1 MLSVD
6 RMKIDL
12 KPCGVPDL
20 DLAAAAPRIPAA
32 TYESRCRTAYAKA
45 GCDWLVVYADREHL
59 ANVLFLTGFEPRF
72 EEAILVLGRDDRRV
86 LLAGNE
92 SADYAVGAGLPG
104 MEVALCQALSLMGQ
118 DRSGQPSLAGALG
131 DAGMARGD
139 TVGLV
144 GWKYMEAGEEPGYFV
159 PEVVVAAVARVIGG
173 REGLHDA
180 TAVLMHE
187 TDGLRAVVD
196 VDQIAVAEWAGARS
210 SAAVWRVLRGAQVGD
225 TEMAAAARMG
235 YAGEPLSCHV
245 MCTSARAPDPVI
257 GLASPTTRVLQHGDG
272 ITTAIGYWGG
282 LACRAGLMTEHDA
295 GFLDIATAYFK
306 GLLAWYEAAGLGARG
321 GDIFA
326 AVTDTLAAGGLRSAL
341 NPGHLVSYDEW
352 SNTPIRPDGDGRLA
366 SGMAMQ
372 VDIIPVPQR
381 PGEALNC
388 EDTIALA
395 DGDLRAELAA
405 RHPAMWQRI
414 EARRQFLR
422 DDLGITLK
430 EEILPLSNTPLC
442 LAPFWLAPEKL
453 LAVA

>member
-1 MLSVD
+1 MAS
-6 RMKIDL
+6 
-12 KPCGVPDL
+12 
-20 DLAAAAPRIPAA
+20 AAPEIAAA
-32 TYESRCRTAYAKA
+32 TYEDRCRRAFAKA
-45 GCDWLVVYADREHL
+45 GCDWLMVYADREHV
-59 ANVLFLTGFEPRF
+59 ANILFLSGFEPRF
-72 EEAILVLGRDDRRV
+72 EEAVLVLGRDDRRV

-92 SADYAVGAGLPG
+92 SADYAVRAGLPG
-104 MEVALCQALSLMGQ
+104 MEVALCQTLSLMGQ
-118 DRSGQPSLAGALG
+118 DRSEQPSLAGVLR
-131 DAGMARGD
+131 DAGLARGD
-139 TVGLV
+139 RVGLV
-144 GWKYMEAGEEPGYFV
+144 GWKYMEPTEEPGFFV
-159 PEVVVAAVARVIGG
+159 PEFLVAAVAKVIGD
-173 REGLHDA
+173 RAGLQDT

-210 SAAVWRVLRGAQVGD
+210 SVAVWRVLSGAQVGD

-245 MCTSARAPDPVI
+245 MCTSAAAPDTVV

-282 LACRAGLMTEHDA
+282 LACRAGLMTEHDD
-295 GFLDIATAYFK
+295 GFLDIAVTYYK
-306 GLLAWYEAAGLGARG
+306 GLLAWYEAAGLGAKG

-352 SNTPIRPDGDGRLA
+352 SNTPIRPGADARLA

-381 PGEALNC
+381 PGQALNC

-395 DGDLRAELAA
+395 DDALRAELQS
-405 RHPAMWQRI
+405 RHPAAWRRI
-414 EARRQFLR
+414 EARRQFLG
-422 DDLGITLK
+422 DELGIALK
-430 EEILPLSNTPLC
+430 AEILPLSNTPLC
-442 LAPFWLAPEKL
+442 LAPFWLAPGKL